1 MGLPQG
7 AGLTFMTQ
15 GSAAARNLKGR
26 RVLVVED
33 EVLLA
38 WDLERR
44 LYAAGCAAVRCVAV
58 AVDALHE
65 LKFWRPDAAVLD
77 IMMRDGRT
85 SLPVADALD
94 ELHVPFIFV
103 SGHSRQDLPDRHRER
118 PFMAKPC
125 PATAVADA
133 LGNLLLDTL
142 GDADQSRKGPES
154 GTSGGR
160 IFNT

>member
-7 AGLTFMTQ
+7 ADLTFMTPE
-15 GSAAARNLKGR
+15 SVMARSLKGR

-38 WDLERR
+38 WELERR

-58 AVDALHE
+58 AADALHE

-85 SLPVADALD
+85 SMPVADALD
-94 ELHVPFIFV
+94 ELGVPFIFV
-103 SGHSRQDLPDRHRER
+103 SGHGRQELPDRHRER

-125 PATAVADA
+125 PAIVVADA
-133 LGNLLLDTL
+133 LGKLVPD
-142 GDADQSRKGPES
+142 GAEGEQSRS
-154 GTSGGR
+154 R
-160 IFNT
+160 